1 MGVAVSRALHLPLLG
16 LLVLALT
23 AHSGISGAAEQQSL
37 LIFNARL
44 IDGTGEP
51 TRIASV
57 RITDR
62 RIADIGDLSPLPDEE
77 RVDANGLVLSPGF
90 IDTHSHHDA
99 NIFEMPDALSVVSQG
114 ITTIIVGVDGDSA
127 LPLSDFFDRLQAS
140 PTAINIAS
148 YSGHNTLRSRVMGD
162 GYKRHATAAEL
173 EEMVALLRSDMQ
185 SGALGLS
192 TGLEYDPGLYSHQ
205 DEVVVLTRVA
215 AEYGGRYASHVRS
228 EDIHLKSAIDE
239 FIAIARKAELPSHIS
254 HIKLARRSL
263 WGEAP
268 ALLEKL
274 SKARAQGLN
283 ITADIYPYTFYESTM
298 RILFPKRDFDNR
310 ESAEFALR
318 ELVRPEGLT
327 LSHYGPDPDLVG
339 KTIAEIASIRGQDP
353 AVVLMELIE
362 RDLEYERSLEGDGG
376 TNESAIGVAMSQADV
391 DTLMRWQHTNI
402 CSDGDLK
409 DGHPRGRGAFPR
421 VLANYVRERH
431 VLTLEQAI
439 HKMTRLSAK
448 HVGLEDRGT
457 IEVGSYADLV
467 LFDPAT
473 VRDHATISN
482 TNAMSTGISKT
493 WVNGQLAFSE
503 RKTTGLRPGKVLR
516 RATLQDTGRQSTDES
531 TS

>member
-1 MGVAVSRALHLPLLG
+1 
-16 LLVLALT
+16 
-23 AHSGISGAAEQQSL
+23 
-37 LIFNARL
+37 
-44 IDGTGEP
+44 
-51 TRIASV
+51 
-57 RITDR
+57 
-62 RIADIGDLSPLPDEE
+62 
-77 RVDANGLVLSPGF
+77 
-90 IDTHSHHDA
+90 
-99 NIFEMPDALSVVSQG
+99 
-114 ITTIIVGVDGDSA
+114 
-127 LPLSDFFDRLQAS
+127 
-140 PTAINIAS
+140 
-148 YSGHNTLRSRVMGD
+148 
-162 GYKRHATAAEL
+162 
-173 EEMVALLRSDMQ
+173 
-185 SGALGLS
+185 
-192 TGLEYDPGLYSHQ
+192 
-205 DEVVVLTRVA
+205 
-215 AEYGGRYASHVRS
+215 
-228 EDIHLKSAIDE
+228 
-239 FIAIARKAELPSHIS
+239 
-254 HIKLARRSL
+254 
-263 WGEAP
+263 
-268 ALLEKL
+268 
-274 SKARAQGLN
+274 
-283 ITADIYPYTFYESTM
+283 
-298 RILFPKRDFDNR
+298 
-310 ESAEFALR
+310 
-318 ELVRPEGLT
+318 

>member
-1 MGVAVSRALHLPLLG
+1 MKALRLPLLG

-23 AHSGISGAAEQQSL
+23 EHSAGGISRAAEQRSL
-37 LIFNARL
+37 LIVNARL
-44 IDGTGEP
+44 IDGTGAP
-51 TRIASV
+51 ARIASV
-57 RITDR
+57 RITGK
-62 RIADIGDLSPLPDEE
+62 RIADIADIADMGDLSPLPGEE
-77 RVDANGLVLSPGF
+77 RIDANGLVLSPGF
-90 IDTHSHHDA
+90 IDTHSHHDG
-99 NIFEMPDALSVVSQG
+99 NILEMPDALSVVSQG

-127 LPLSDFFDRLQAS
+127 LPLSEFFNELRAS
-140 PTAINIAS
+140 PVAVNVAS

-162 GYKRHATAAEL
+162 DYKRHATAAEL
-173 EEMVALLRSDMQ
+173 EEMVALLRRNMQ
-185 SGALGLS
+185 AGALGLS

-205 DEVVVLTRVA
+205 DEVVVLARVA

-228 EDIHLKSAIDE
+228 EDIHLESAIDE
-239 FIAIARKAELPSHIS
+239 FIAIARRAELPAHVS

-274 SKARAQGLN
+274 NNARAQGLH

-339 KTIAEIASIRGQDP
+339 RTIAEIASSRDQDP
-353 AVVLMELIE
+353 AVVLMDLIR
-362 RDLEYERSLEGDGG
+362 RDLEYERSLEGDRGSS
-376 TNESAIGVAMSQADV
+376 ESAIGVAMSQADV
-391 DTLMRWQHTNI
+391 DTLMRWQHANI

-431 VLTLEQAI
+431 VLALEEAV
-439 HKMTRLSAK
+439 HKMTRLSAT

-457 IEVGSYADLV
+457 IEVGNYADLV

-473 VRDHATISN
+473 VRDHATIEN
-482 TNAMSTGISKT
+482 TNAISTGIART
-493 WVNGQLAFSE
+493 WVNGELVFSE
-503 RKTTGLRPGKVLR
+503 GETTGSRPGTVLR
-516 RATLQDTGRQSTDES
+516 RATVRDSGGNPR
-531 TS
+531 